1 MDEFVKIIMGGLLS
15 GTVISSVMGVLL
27 ARRTSRL
34 EAEIKE
40 YYERATRI
48 FESHRNWK
56 ERAVAEL
63 LGPLYLQFDRTKRA
77 FDVYTAAN
85 TFLEAKV
92 LRDGNLVI
100 RDLLLAKTHLIPPD
114 LLGDAGD
121 LVEHY
126 DRWLEE
132 FERVRNEKRPDLTT
146 PFVFVGPKGYLFPR
160 NAETK
165 FREAFKEMRNEL
177 YDLSKPHMD

>member
-1 MDEFVKIIMGGLLS
+1 MDEFVKIVIGGLLS
-15 GTVISSVMGVLL
+15 GTVISSVMGVFL
-27 ARRTSRL
+27 AKRTSQL
-34 EAEIKE
+34 QAEIKNRHE
-40 YYERATRI
+40 KATRI

-77 FDVYTAAN
+77 FDAYTAAN

-92 LRDGNLVI
+92 LRDGNLII
-100 RDLLLAKTHLIPPD
+100 RDLLLIKMHLIPPD
-114 LLGDAGD
+114 LLSDAGD

-126 DRWLEE
+126 DKRLEE
-132 FERVRNEKRPDLTT
+132 FEKVRNEKRPDLMT

-160 NAETK
+160 EAESR
-165 FREAFKEMRNEL
+165 FREAFKTMRNEL
-177 YDLSKPHMD
+177 YNFSSSLMT